1 MLMPLLLSTS
11 PTQRL
16 FEVRRLG
23 YQLFAEHGL
32 YDWEL
37 TFNRGK
43 RTMGWCLF
51 GPRRIELSVHF
62 IQRNDLAVIHDT
74 LLHEIAH
81 ALVGPGHGHD
91 AVWKCKCL
99 EIGAR
104 PERLS
109 HEVNMPEGRWQALCG
124 ECGRLHHRHRKPK
137 WMKGWYC
144 SHCGKERGQLVWH
157 DSARPLEPVYQTTPA
172 D

>member
-1 MLMPLLLSTS
+1 MLTPTLLSS
-11 PTQRL
+11 ARAQRL
-16 FEVRRLG
+16 AEVRQLASD
-23 YQLFAEHGL
+23 LFARHGL
-32 YDWEL
+32 DDWQL

-51 GPRRIELSVHF
+51 GPRKIELSIHF
-62 IQRNDLAVIHDT
+62 VERNSPDIIQDT

-91 AVWKCKCL
+91 ALWKQKCA

-109 HEVNMPEGRWQALCG
+109 HEANMPEGRWQALCG
-124 ECGRLHHRHRKPK
+124 HCGRLHHRHRKPK
-137 WMKGWYC
+137 RMKGWYC
-144 SHCGKERGQLVWH
+144 SPCGKECGQLVW
-157 DSARPLEPVYQTTPA
+157 QNA
-172 D
+172 DLRL